1 MPDSYGMDFMPD
13 FFFGPNKFPKPI
25 AINAT
30 IVAKTI
36 IKPIAMYSSILT
48 PQNTLNV
55 EFVLAG
61 TLGKVY
67 HKRF

>member
-1 MPDSYGMDFMPD
+1 MPDSYGMDFMSD

-36 IKPIAMYSSILT
+36 IKPIAIYSSI
-48 PQNTLNV
+48 
-55 EFVLAG
+55 
-61 TLGKVY
+61 
-67 HKRF
+67 